1 MQEWNHQTTAP
12 ECTIPRCWRTQR
24 CCQTMSC
31 QGARH
36 IAPEDQSLPVH
47 QRAHKTTA
55 GSGQKFLEIHK
66 FYRFSERATVV
77 TSFEVEFVC
86 SPWWWAWA
94 TPSPVFNSVFLALF
108 FPLPTTKPSGL
119 SPCHFFVPSWP
130 SFLEARAG
138 GGVGFEA
145 TPGWTKR
152 VGGVEWLGGRYKA
165 SWGEYERK
173 IKEVSLNNF
182 NIAK

>member
-1 MQEWNHQTTAP
+1 MQEWNPTTAP

-24 CCQTMSC
+24 CCQAMSF
-31 QGARH
+31 QRARH
-36 IAPEDQSLPVH
+36 IALLRIRVYQSIREPTKP
-47 QRAHKTTA
+47 Q
-55 GSGQKFLEIHK
+55 LEVARNFWRSTNSYK

-173 IKEVSLNNF
+173 
-182 NIAK
+182 